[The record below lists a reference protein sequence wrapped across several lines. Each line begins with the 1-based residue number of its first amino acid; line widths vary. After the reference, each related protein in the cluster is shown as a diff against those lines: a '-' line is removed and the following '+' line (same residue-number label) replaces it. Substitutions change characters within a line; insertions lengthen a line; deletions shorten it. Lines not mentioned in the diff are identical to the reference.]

1 VRLGPLVL
9 ALSATLAVSGCGPP
23 DPLPSTAALFDEYLR
38 STSVKNDRFA
48 DTGTSEARM
57 LYLRANYHLEDL
69 DAVLLSTFPCGDGR
83 PPSPLPSD
91 KCDLND
97 DVRLAVRAFGG
108 NELYGRSLLV
118 KHGERGSLELITLY
132 VVRAPG
138 KSMAVDQTGRSYTDL
153 ADFRAHNDLLTPDDL
168 VMTSAALTG
177 VPGGPSV
184 VVTGHTP
191 PTGPWWQ
198 LGGSVALISVLS
210 AVLVL
215 LRRRAKA
222 RFDDLFGPGAT

>member
-1 VRLGPLVL
+1 VPLARLVL
-9 ALSATLAVSGCGPP
+9 ALSATLAVSACGPP
-23 DPLPSTAALFDEYLR
+23 DPLPPTTVLFDEYLR

-57 LYLRANYHLEDL
+57 LYLRANYRLEDV
-69 DAVLLSTFPCGDGR
+69 DDVLLGTFACGDGE
-83 PPSPLPSD
+83 PPNPLPSD

-97 DVRLAVRAFGG
+97 DVRGAVRAFGG
-108 NELYGRSLLV
+108 DELYGRSLLV
-118 KHGERGSLELITLY
+118 KHERGSLELITLY

-138 KSMAVDQTGRSYTDL
+138 KSEAVDRTGRGYADL
-153 ADFRAHNDLLTPDDL
+153 ADFRAHNDLLTPDDVVL
-168 VMTSAALTG
+168 TSADLTG

-191 PTGPWWQ
+191 PTWPWW
-198 LGGSVALISVLS
+198 LVGWSVALVSVLS
-210 AVLVL
+210 AVVVL

-222 RFDDLFGPGAT
+222 RLDDLFGPGAA